1 MKEIKPYIVVL
12 YILGVIL
19 LLTPVLIFA
28 PEDGWDLGFTKV
40 EFLTLDNYL
49 HPKEQEE
56 TDLSDIVATVD
67 TTMVAVDIDSLI
79 KHQGSSTGDLGQ
91 PEGGDVAVIAETG
104 IIMQSGGE
112 ENLGAFFQEISSLSS
127 NRKKISMLHYGD
139 SQIEG
144 DRMTSYIRQ
153 KFQLQFGGYGPGF
166 IPATNVYSTFSFKQT
181 FSENF
186 KRYTAFGGPKLSNS
200 KYGVM
205 ASASRFTPEYTLDS
219 LFTIDSLE
227 EQTAW
232 IEVGLS
238 KVAYSRAK
246 VFNNVKMHYN
256 SCVAPTMLR
265 VYENGAVI
273 HEEALIEDGGQHTVK
288 LSFPSTPGPLKY
300 EFVGKISPTICAFSL
315 EGDYGVQVSN
325 IAMRGSSGTVFNRVN
340 NAVLRNMYA
349 ESNTK
354 LVIMQFG
361 GNSVPFF
368 KDSTGVTGYANW
380 FKSQIRTVK
389 NSMPGSMVIVIGPSD
404 MSQLNDG
411 IYETYKFL
419 PYCVEEMKRVAME
432 SDAAYWDLYAAMGGK
447 NSMYSWVEKGWA
459 GKDYIH
465 FSNAG
470 AKFASQM
477 FYDALIAEYAK
488 WKNQQE

>member
-1 MKEIKPYIVVL
+1 MKEIRPYIIVL
-12 YILGVIL
+12 YILGVLL
-19 LLTPVLIFA
+19 LLTPILIFA
-28 PEDGWDLGFTKV
+28 PKDGWDLGFTKIK
-40 EFLTLDNYL
+40 FLTLENYK
-49 HPKEQEE
+49 HPKKQEKI
-56 TDLSDIVATVD
+56 DLNEIIVEVD
-67 TTMVAVDIDSLI
+67 TSMVVTDIDSLI
-79 KHQGSSTGDLGQ
+79 KHQEESNGDLGAGN
-91 PEGGDVAVIAETG
+91 GGEVNAIAETG
-104 IIMQSGGE
+104 LILNEGAK
-112 ENLGAFFQEISSLSS
+112 ENLAVFFGEIAKLSS
-127 NRKKISMLHYGD
+127 TRKKITILHYGD

-144 DRMTSYIRQ
+144 DRMTGYIRQ
-153 KFQLQFGGYGPGF
+153 KLQTQFGGYGPGF
-166 IPATNVYSTFSFKQT
+166 IPATNVYNTFTFKQT

-186 KRYTAFGGPKLSNS
+186 TRYTAFGGPKLSNS

-219 LFTIDSLE
+219 LFTLDSLE

-232 IEVGLS
+232 IEIGVS

-246 VFNNVKMHYN
+246 IYNNVKMFYN
-256 SCVAPTMLR
+256 SCIAPTMLR
-265 VYENGAVI
+265 VFENGNLI
-273 HEEALIEDGGQHTVK
+273 HEEALIEDGNQHTVK
-288 LSFPSTPGPLKY
+288 LSFPSTPGTLKF
-300 EFVGKISPTICAFSL
+300 EFTGKISPTICAFSL
-315 EGDYGVQVSN
+315 EGDYGVQVAN

-340 NAVLRNMYA
+340 NASLRSMYA

-368 KDSTGVTGYANW
+368 KDSTEVTNYANW

-389 NSMPGSMVIVIGPSD
+389 KSMPGSMVIVIGPSD

-419 PYCVEEMKRVAME
+419 PYCVEEMKRVTLE

-477 FYDALIAEYAK
+477 FYDAFIAEYAK
-488 WKNQQE
+488 WKSNKP

>member
-1 MKEIKPYIVVL
+1 MKEIKPNIIVL
-12 YILGVIL
+12 FILGVL
-19 LLTPVLIFA
+19 LLLAPVLFFA

-40 EFLTLDNYL
+40 EFLTMEDYL

-56 TDLSDIVATVD
+56 VDLTEIVAEVD
-67 TTMVAVDIDSLI
+67 TSMVATDIDSLI
-79 KHQGSSTGDLGQ
+79 QHQETSKGDLGAG
-91 PEGGDVAVIAETG
+91 EGGEVNAIAETG
-104 IIMQSGGE
+104 LIMTAEGLK
-112 ENLGAFFQEISSLSS
+112 NLHQFFQEIAGLSS
-127 NRKKISMLHYGD
+127 SRKKVSILHYGD

-153 KFQLQFGGYGPGF
+153 KLQTQFGGYGPGF
-166 IPATNVYSTFSFKQT
+166 IPATNVYNTFTFNQT
-181 FSENF
+181 FSDNF
-186 KRYTAFGGPKLSNS
+186 TRYTAFGGPKLSNS

-205 ASASRFTPEYTLDS
+205 ASASRFTPEYKLDS
-219 LFTIDSLE
+219 LFTLDSLE

-232 IEVGLS
+232 IEIGIS

-246 VFNNVKMHYN
+246 VYNNVKMHYN

-265 VYENGAVI
+265 VYENGTLI

-288 LSFPSTPGPLKY
+288 LSFSATPGTLKY
-300 EFVGKISPTICAFSL
+300 EFTGKISPTICAFSL

-325 IAMRGSSGTVFNRVN
+325 IAMRGSSGTVFNRIN
-340 NAVLRNMYA
+340 NASLRAMYS

-368 KDSTGVTGYANW
+368 KDSTGVTSYANW

-419 PYCVEEMKRVAME
+419 PFCVEEMKRVTKE
-432 SDAAYWDLYAAMGGK
+432 SGAAYWDLYASMGGK

-465 FSNAG
+465 FSTAG

-477 FYDALIAEYAK
+477 FYDAFIAEYAK
-488 WKNQQE
+488 WKNQQP